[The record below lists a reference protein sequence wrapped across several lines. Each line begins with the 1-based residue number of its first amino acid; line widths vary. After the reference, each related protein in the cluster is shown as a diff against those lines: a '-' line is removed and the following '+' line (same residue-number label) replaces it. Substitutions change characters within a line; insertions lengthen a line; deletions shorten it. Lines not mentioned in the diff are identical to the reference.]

1 MMDLNP
7 INTPKSVLTD
17 CVNGTFITYNG
28 NEFVLQ
34 NDMGN
39 YELKNCKL
47 PTNFIPVGVKGY
59 ADILY
64 IVSYN
69 PLTKEVE
76 IGSYP
81 APQSIF
87 STGTSPSIGPNPESD
102 LTPFLINE
110 TLQYNDVIQEQKKNL
125 YVFMDGTDQNTYK
138 MYPGDEFKITG
149 LVQEDL
155 DFPYQHLNFYI
166 IDEDNKLFDID
177 DTELYANVS
186 EDYKKVFWETPG
198 WLAAQYDL
206 YVPDKFNLNLRSLN
220 VPEFI
225 TDNKNTSTQSELPQP
240 NKDQFEVSM
249 NLSAQVIISDSLFQD
264 ELMKDGHVNKA
275 SQQFKHLKVRFKFS
289 CESGNFAY
297 LIEDPAQTYTGSDQ
311 TIDINCS
318 YHNYQDDIIT
328 AYVNCTPV
336 WFMNDPTN
344 PEDLSNYNGAVS
356 VEAYPIIDMGGKV
369 LEYKQFTTT
378 YNFKLND
385 LKNKSAINIGE
396 NIYKWSIDND
406 SCTIS
411 FDVNGPFINANNIT
425 GRYEIY
431 RVNLFSYHEN
441 ITAAES
447 AVDSGSSKSASSWD
461 KTNNIQGDILTKNE
475 EKNEWNRTN
484 SSLDASAFSKSWL
497 LMCEGNISN
506 LILYGQNTLNI
517 DWSTSDKY
525 VLNNF
530 QNTYTN
536 PEYDETDEN
545 SKKHITTKSIN
556 KEILFEKEGGVYLLR
571 IILEQNHEQIA
582 DKVLPLIPSEV
593 FNEWFGE
600 KDNYLD
606 KNNGV
611 TGSDWVNKYWD
622 LISVNVLNPNFNVS
636 FDSENLESFKVLL
649 KHNRNEIKWEFLK
662 DENNS
667 SLWNKDLV
675 IRDLTNLNL
684 GPNRFNSNPTG
695 IQYDIQLLPTINKVS
710 GEISIIS
717 KATKG
722 LWNPIGNNNIVFQ
735 ANNKNIINY
744 NNELDTY
751 NLIQNIVIDWIAN
764 GSKNSIPKFISSRY
778 ILDSDLLING
788 SIDGSLVYTGGVFTD
803 PNPGI
808 ICSCNGI
815 LIDKTN
821 KEQKNFYADQT
832 IPWKG
837 TADKDSY
844 IFGMLGEMLNR
855 GNCCIAPVK
864 FTAKREVGSTFY
876 PVLVSNID
884 DNADSAGEGL
894 TWSNGGPNCQ
904 YLVMRTRG
912 GSSNNSNKTIAIRL
926 SDENLHTF
934 ANILRYIVIYE
945 CSSSNY
951 EDVYFS
957 SFDLNGL
964 TNSESITIN
973 QYTYSGQIYQL
984 RCDDES
990 LLNSTRLQKINS
1002 QLFENINFKFNQVT
1016 STKLPSITIILD
1028 YIKNKYYSEFYYNI
1042 NDAFIDYN
1050 KKQSNNIIQSSSY
1063 PAGISLQ
1070 YSEDPYIY
1078 DNYNNLTEENKTKF
1092 EEYLTL
1098 MFGETDLS
1106 KLSTPSKDAVNKTIN
1121 NLTKKTD
1128 SLNYSLSNIALNI
1141 PNNGTLKYVENRKLT
1156 SSVASNTAKVLVCY
1170 QTDTLD
1176 T

>member
-1 MMDLNP
+1 M
-7 INTPKSVLTD
+7 
-17 CVNGTFITYNG
+17 TYDG
-28 NEFVLQ
+28 
-34 NDMGN
+34 
-39 YELKNCKL
+39 
-47 PTNFIPVGVKGY
+47 I
-59 ADILY
+59 
-64 IVSYN
+64 
-69 PLTKEVE
+69 
-76 IGSYP
+76 
-81 APQSIF
+81 
-87 STGTSPSIGPNPESD
+87 
-102 LTPFLINE
+102 
-110 TLQYNDVIQEQKKNL
+110 
-125 YVFMDGTDQNTYK
+125 FMDGTDQDTYK

-149 LVQEDL
+149 LTQEDL

-186 EDYKKVFWETPG
+186 EDYYKKVFWETPG

-225 TDNKNTSTQSELPQP
+225 TNNENTSIQSELPQP
-240 NKDQFEVSM
+240 DADHFEVSM
-249 NLSAQVIISDSLFQD
+249 NLSAQVIISDSLFRE
-264 ELMKDGHVNKA
+264 ELLKHKIGNT
-275 SQQFKHLKVRFKFS
+275 SQFEHLKVRFKFS

-297 LIEDPAQTYTGSDQ
+297 LTEDPTQTYTGSDQ
-311 TIDINCS
+311 TIDINCN

-336 WFMNDPTN
+336 WFMKEPT
-344 PEDLSNYNGAVS
+344 DLDNLSDYNGTVS
-356 VEAYPIIDMGGKV
+356 VEAYPIIDMGGGNI
-369 LEYKQFTTT
+369 LEYKQFITT
-378 YNFKLND
+378 YKFQLNN

-396 NIYKWSIDND
+396 NIYKWSVDDD

-411 FDVNGPFINANNIT
+411 FDVNGPFVNANNIT

-431 RVNLFSYHEN
+431 RVNLFKYYKN
-441 ITAAES
+441 ITLAEQY
-447 AVDSGSSKSASSWD
+447 VDGGNSENLKSASSFSIKD
-461 KTNNIQGDILTKNE
+461 NPQGDILNKD
-475 EKNEWNRTN
+475 EKTNKWNRTTTL
-484 SSLDASAFSKSWL
+484 LDASSFVETNL
-497 LMCEGNISN
+497 LMCEGDISN
-506 LILYGQNTLNI
+506 LVLYGQNTLNI
-517 DWSTSDKY
+517 DWTSSNEY
-525 VLNNF
+525 VLSDY

-536 PEYDETDEN
+536 PEYDENDEN
-545 SKKHITTKSIN
+545 SKKHITTESVN
-556 KEILFEKEGGVYLLR
+556 KEISFEKEGGVYLLR
-571 IILEQNHEQIA
+571 IVLEQNHEQIA

-606 KNNGV
+606 ENNGV
-611 TGSDWVNKYWD
+611 TGSDWINKYWD

-649 KHNRNEIKWEFLK
+649 KHNRDEIKWEFLK

-667 SLWNKDLV
+667 FLWNKDLV

-722 LWNPIGNNNIVFQ
+722 LWNPIGDNNIIFQ

-744 NNELDTY
+744 NNKLDTY
-751 NLIQNIVIDWIAN
+751 NLIQNIAIDWIAN

-788 SIDGSLVYTGGVFTD
+788 SIDGSLVYTGSVFTD

-808 ICSCNGI
+808 VCSCNGI

-837 TADKDSY
+837 TSDKDSY

-876 PVLVSNID
+876 PVLVSDID

-926 SDENLHTF
+926 SAENQHTF

-957 SFDLNGL
+957 SFDLSGL
-964 TNSESITIN
+964 TDSESITIN

-990 LLNSTRLQKINS
+990 LFNSTQLQKINS

-1050 KKQSNNIIQSSSY
+1050 GKQSSNIIEFSSY

-1070 YSEDPYIY
+1070 YSEDPYTY
-1078 DNYNNLTEENKTKF
+1078 DNYNNLTEENKIKF

-1106 KLSTPSKDAVNKTIN
+1106 KLSTPSKDTVNKTIN
-1121 NLTKKTD
+1121 NLTRKTD
-1128 SLNYSLSNIALNI
+1128 SLNYSLSNIALNV
-1141 PNNGTLKYVENRKLT
+1141 PNNGTLKYVENRKST
-1156 SSVASNTAKVLVCY
+1156 TSVATNTAKVLVCY

-1176 T
+1176 I